1 MIKRIISVRIVRHW
15 DACQTTAYVDF
26 ILDSG
31 RRGFVSG
38 DPNSLHMAALIARAV
53 TEGVHVT
60 WDNIAPY
67 SERRSLDDCSG
78 ESEI

>member
-15 DACQTTAYVDF
+15 GVCQTTAYVDF

-38 DPNSLHMAALIARAV
+38 DPNSLHMAALIARAE
-53 TEGVHVT
+53 TEGAPMV
-60 WDNIAPY
+60 WESIAPH
-67 SERRSLDDCSG
+67 SG
-78 ESEI
+78 EGEV